1 MRMPTLLIA
10 LILAV
15 SCGLAQ
21 AAEPVARV
29 RVAFDRHGETATQAE
44 GLADIAANRAIGI
57 DDPARIASIS
67 KLVTAIAVLRLVEA
81 GTLSLDED
89 VGQRLGVPLRN
100 PAFPGTPISLRML
113 LSHTSSL
120 TDGAGYWDVPLGTGI
135 EALTADPKAWDTGH
149 APGSYFRYTNL
160 NFPLVAQVMERATG
174 ERFDRLM
181 RRLVLFPL
189 KLDACFNWSGCSDD
203 AVRRAVVLYD
213 AERTPRKDDLH
224 GQRPAC
230 LVIAARRQLRPGP
243 VDAGPQRRAVLA
255 AGRAAD
261 LGARPRPHRPAAAQ
275 RRHARRRAPA
285 LAGLGAPARRPGVDL
300 RRRQRRDRRGRRTRA
315 RRLLLR
321 LRPGDPGAGQRRRQ
335 PLPRRPVRRRPPP
348 HRPQRQCLRPALGPV
363 AGPRRRHR
371 RGLLRH
377 RRAERFDRRAFGV

>member
-1 MRMPTLLIA
+1 MRMPTLLVA
-10 LILAV
+10 LILAL

-120 TDGAGYWDVPLGTGI
+120 TDGAGYWDVPLGTGT

-149 APGSYFRYTNL
+149 APGTYFRYTNL

-189 KLDACFNWSGCSDD
+189 KLDACFNWSGCSD
-203 AVRRAVVLYD
+203 AAIRRAVVLYD
-213 AERTPRKDDLH
+213 AERTPRKDDLR

-230 LVIAARRQLRPGP
+230 LVIAARDGSCDLAQWTPGRNGALYSPQGGLRISVRDLARIGRLLLNDGTLDG
-243 VDAGPQRRAVLA
+243 VRLDGVTFSYEGRRTVLE
-255 AGRAAD
+255 D
-261 LGARPRPHRPAAAQ
+261 
-275 RRHARRRAPA
+275 
-285 LAGLGAPARRPGVDL
+285 VDL
-300 RRRQRRDRRGRRTRA
+300 RIDAGRRVAVVGTSGA
-315 RRLLLR
+315 GKTTLASIVAGVHEPATGSV
-321 LRPGDPGAGQRRRQ
+321 LRPRRTSLITQEAHVFATTLRENLTLAVAAGVLSRDEVTQK
-335 PLPRRPVRRRPPP
+335 
-348 HRPQRQCLRPALGPV
+348 LRELV
-363 AGPRRRHR
+363 
-371 RGLLRH
+371 
-377 RRAERFDRRAFGV
+377 E

>member
-1 MRMPTLLIA
+1 MRRSTLLLA
-10 LILAV
+10 L
-15 SCGLAQ
+15 SCCIGLAQ

-149 APGSYFRYTNL
+149 APGTYFRYTNL

-189 KLDACFNWSGCSDD
+189 KLDACFNWSGCSD
-203 AVRRAVVLYD
+203 AAIRRAVVLYD
-213 AERTPRKDDLH
+213 AERTPRKDDLR

-261 LGARPRPHRPAAAQ
+261 LGA
-275 RRHARRRAPA
+275 
-285 LAGLGAPARRPGVDL
+285 
-300 RRRQRRDRRGRRTRA
+300 
-315 RRLLLR
+315 
-321 LRPGDPGAGQRRRQ
+321 
-335 PLPRRPVRRRPPP
+335 
-348 HRPQRQCLRPALGPV
+348 
-363 AGPRRRHR
+363 
-371 RGLLRH
+371 
-377 RRAERFDRRAFGV
+377 